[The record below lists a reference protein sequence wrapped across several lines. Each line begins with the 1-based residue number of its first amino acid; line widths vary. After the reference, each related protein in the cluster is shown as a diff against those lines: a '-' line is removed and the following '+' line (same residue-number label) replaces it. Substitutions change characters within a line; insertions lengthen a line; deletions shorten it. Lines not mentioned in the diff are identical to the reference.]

1 MAQQVSLNSFIN
13 PTNYNTET
21 TTNKLYAA
29 FLAGST
35 YYPPNFNG
43 TNQATSVNPGGL
55 FGWLIYSRTAKAS
68 PAKGLSSDTY
78 IAYGSPNDLINDLNA
93 LSGVTNALLSTA
105 AAGGTFSLFTQ
116 SGNILTG
123 TTIGNDFILA
133 NTYLSYG
140 GVLVIAGTTA
150 GFANYTNATN
160 NNIDVIFGLTGYTS
174 ILTYMDVLSPYTVGI
189 FPSINDGAGFTAQNF
204 DTIYPTAVSD
214 TTISSRIFN
223 VGGQIINKNIPTS
236 TLASNTTITYTQSGI
251 ADAAG
256 AFTRS
261 IDADKYFLTVAGP
274 DLSSVLNG
282 ISVNP
287 TKWETTTTKN
297 IYKKNRVNFYTM
309 GLQIAFLGLDTV
321 GATAGANTSYTS
333 DERIGPANIKNS
345 IRRDVTQILLKYVFD
360 LNNSTTRS
368 SATSDITLLIE
379 TNYNQ
384 YLDPTYTQ
392 VVCDSTN
399 NTDNSTTLVANI
411 TVKPIIATAE
421 FTVNVSVESSTENP
435 I

>member
-55 FGWLIYSRTAKAS
+55 FGWLIYSRTALAS
-68 PAKGLSSDTY
+68 PAKGLSSDAY

-93 LSGVTNALLSTA
+93 LSGVTYAIISTA
-105 AAGGTFSLFTQ
+105 NAGGTFGLFTQ
-116 SGNILTG
+116 SGNDITG
-123 TTIGNDFILA
+123 TTIGNDFLIA

-150 GFANYTNATN
+150 GFVTYTNTTN
-160 NNIDVIFGLTGYTS
+160 NDIDVIFGSTGYAG
-174 ILTYMDVLSPYTVGI
+174 ILSYMGSLSPYTVGI
-189 FPSINDGAGFTAQNF
+189 FPSVNDGAGYTAQNF
-204 DTIYPTAVSD
+204 DTLYPTAVTD

-223 VGGQIINKNIPTS
+223 VGGQIIHKNIPTS
-236 TLASNTTITYTQSGI
+236 TLASNTTITYTQSGVP
-251 ADAAG
+251 DVAG
-256 AFTRS
+256 AFARS
-261 IDADKYFLTVAGP
+261 NDADKYFLTVAGP
-274 DLSSVLNG
+274 DLSNVLNG
-282 ISVNP
+282 ITVNP
-287 TKWETTTTKN
+287 TKWETTTIKN
-297 IYKKNRVNFYTM
+297 IFKKNRVNFYTM
-309 GLQIAFLGLDTV
+309 GNQSSFLGLDTV
-321 GATAGANTSYTS
+321 GATAGASTSYTS

-360 LNNSTTRS
+360 INNATTRS
-368 SATSDITLLIE
+368 SATSDINLLIE
-379 TNYNQ
+379 SNYNQ

-411 TVKPIIATAE
+411 TIKPIIATAE
-421 FTVNVSVESSTENP
+421 FTINVSVESST
-435 I
+435 